1 MSVGEDSTAD
11 NTYCRAIPGDVWSG
25 RGLSLQDERRHADL
39 LILNVNYAIGGR
51 VELRDLH
58 KLLQE
63 RVLGTIHV
71 GSEADITG
79 VIKKPLAST
88 VL

>member
-1 MSVGEDSTAD
+1 MSVGEDSTANNAD
-11 NTYCRAIPGDVWSG
+11 YRAIHGDVWSG
-25 RGLSLQDERRHADL
+25 RGVWPKDGRRHVDL
-39 LILNVNYAIGGR
+39 LMLNVDYATDGK

-71 GSEADITG
+71 WLKANING

-88 VL
+88 V

>member
-1 MSVGEDSTAD
+1 M
-11 NTYCRAIPGDVWSG
+11 
-25 RGLSLQDERRHADL
+25 
-39 LILNVNYAIGGR
+39 LNVNYAIDGR

-71 GSEADITG
+71 GSEANITG
-79 VIKKPLAST
+79 VIKKPLASI
-88 VL
+88 VDDMRRGLRKRDWEEFNDPAKKEAYGDA